1 LTLLIL
7 RRPTRDYSNQRAAE
21 NATEANGFTL
31 AEALRTPAF
40 WAFAGAGAAF
50 NMVSSGLGL
59 FNESVLNE
67 RGFDQKTFHDFLVFT
82 TLISLAGQF
91 GCGWL
96 SRRFSYQTLTCLA
109 LLLYGFGLG
118 LIPLVTQ
125 HWQLWGLA
133 VLIGASGGMIM
144 VVFFSVW
151 SDVFGQHHLGRIQG
165 AAQMLTVISSGL
177 GPLLFAKGAT
187 LSGSYAPLL
196 WTLSI
201 LAIVL
206 ALLVRGV
213 RTPET
218 RALPNG

>member
-1 LTLLIL
+1 MGVFSVLLSVFFGVAFGTVGYLVRSSGWRSAWAQMAFVLLVIILPLTLLIL

-151 SDVFGQHHLGRIQG
+151 SDVFGPVSYTHL
-165 AAQMLTVISSGL
+165 
-177 GPLLFAKGAT
+177 T
-187 LSGSYAPLL
+187 LPTSD
-196 WTLSI
+196 
-201 LAIVL
+201 
-206 ALLVRGV
+206 LV
-213 RTPET
+213 
-218 RALPNG
+218 